1 VAKLPKVAVAVAGA
15 AVAAALAFPP
25 SRRQSVKV
33 ARAAL
38 DELAMRS
45 ETGLVGRLLLL
56 TTEGHRT
63 NFPRTVVLTGIEVDG
78 DTYVMP
84 WSGGAHWLRNLR
96 ANPEVVVDDRVT
108 VQRARA
114 AVVDGPAAE
123 AVRHAVL
130 AALPGPVRS
139 MVEASGVALRPG
151 TPAVRFDPR

>member
-1 VAKLPKVAVAVAGA
+1 
-15 AVAAALAFPP
+15 
-25 SRRQSVKV
+25 
-33 ARAAL
+33 
-38 DELAMRS
+38 MRS